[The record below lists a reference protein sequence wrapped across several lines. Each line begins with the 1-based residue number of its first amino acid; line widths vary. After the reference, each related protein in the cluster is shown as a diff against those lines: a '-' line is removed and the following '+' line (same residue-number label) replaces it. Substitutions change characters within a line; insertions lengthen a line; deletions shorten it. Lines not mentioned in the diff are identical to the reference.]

1 MASALKDSRTLF
13 AELDGD
19 NSGTIDEAEF
29 GKLLAAMSLDV
40 QPGQFASIDKDSS
53 GSIEYG
59 EFEAWSE
66 ENGLQQSADALR
78 AGWCAVLG
86 RDQASMV
93 LEVEKQTT
101 ICADPSFVPDKVLFP
116 AGGAVAARAGRLGGG
131 CCGDAQRSA
140 GD

>member
-1 MASALKDSRTLF
+1 
-13 AELDGD
+13 
-19 NSGTIDEAEF
+19 
-29 GKLLAAMSLDV
+29 MSLDV

-93 LEVEKQTT
+93 LEVKKQTT
-101 ICADPSFVPDKVLFP
+101 TLQRLCKVCTLQEIQVLCLTKCFSF

-140 GD
+140 GA

>member
-40 QPGQFASIDKDSS
+40 RPGQFAAIDKDSS
-53 GSIEYG
+53 SIEYG

-66 ENGLQQSADALR
+66 ANGLKQSAEALR

-86 RDQASMV
+86 REQASMV
-93 LEVEKQTT
+93 LEEELSRLGLAVS
-101 ICADPSFVPDKVLFP
+101 A
-116 AGGAVAARAGRLGGG
+116 AAVAASGAGIRMGLQVRGVAFTGLE
-131 CCGDAQRSA
+131 
-140 GD
+140 